1 MSASAA
7 VPTPSACHALAAS
20 PALRRGAAVGSA
32 PALLL
37 GGAILLW
44 GANWPVM
51 KLGLG
56 HVSPLWFSALR
67 FATGAACLFAWQAAR
82 GRVRRPRA
90 ADLPVIASIGLLQM
104 MLFTALGAVA
114 MTHLPA
120 GRSAILS
127 YTTPIWV
134 VPVAVLVFGERIA
147 RRQWAGIGLAAL
159 GVAILFNPHA
169 IDWRDGTVLGAHA
182 MLVAASAAWAACILH
197 LRYGRSEASAAQ
209 LAPWQMLLAAA
220 VLLPLA
226 LAVEEPFTGDGTA
239 TFWACLIFVGPIATA
254 FGFCAVNA
262 ASRLVPASL
271 MSTLMLAVPVTGLAI
286 ATVTLHETPGPDLII
301 GALAIVLGIAA
312 SAVPARTSPQ
322 GGRRRSGQNVA
333 DTRLGKRRD

>member
-1 MSASAA
+1 M
-7 VPTPSACHALAAS
+7 
-20 PALRRGAAVGSA
+20 
-32 PALLL
+32 LLL

-182 MLVAASAAWAACILH
+182 MLLAASVAWAACILH
-197 LRYGRSEASAAQ
+197 LRYGGSEASAAQ
-209 LAPWQMLLAAA
+209 LAPWQMLLAVANRPA
-220 VLLPLA
+220 DNNTTYT
-226 LAVEEPFTGDGTA
+226 TGGD
-239 TFWACLIFVGPIATA
+239 V
-254 FGFCAVNA
+254 
-262 ASRLVPASL
+262 SRFQRRSIPAQ
-271 MSTLMLAVPVTGLAI
+271 
-286 ATVTLHETPGPDLII
+286 TPSAP
-301 GALAIVLGIAA
+301 AAA
-312 SAVPARTSPQ
+312 SAAGSSTPAAGIPAGPVVRVARGNSVTVVPVGAR
-322 GGRRRSGQNVA
+322 
-333 DTRLGKRRD
+333 